1 MRKLIVIT
9 LFLLTNLLNAQIR
22 IMDVGDGWK
31 TKVEMALEVVK
42 NYDEEKYQQINNHCD
57 EIGYWNGQFSTTE
70 DGNKII
76 LSRKEMDN
84 NSINNIACAIVHES
98 RHLMLE
104 KSESKWDE
112 NFQEFMCYDYE
123 LNFAKK
129 IPNIEKWL
137 IDHIISMREKY
148 VKIISL

>member
-1 MRKLIVIT
+1 
-9 LFLLTNLLNAQIR
+9 
-22 IMDVGDGWK
+22 MDVGDGWK
-31 TKVEMALEVVK
+31 TKVEMALELIK
-42 NYDEEKYQQINNHCD
+42 NYDDEKYQQITNHCK

-98 RHLMLE
+98 RHLMLD

-123 LNFAKK
+123 LNFAIK

-137 IDHIISMREKY
+137 IDHIIYMREKY